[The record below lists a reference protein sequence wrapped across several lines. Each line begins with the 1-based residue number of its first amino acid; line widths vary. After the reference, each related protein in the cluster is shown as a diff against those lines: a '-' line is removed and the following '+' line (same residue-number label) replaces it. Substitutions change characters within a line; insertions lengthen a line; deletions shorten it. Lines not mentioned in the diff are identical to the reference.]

1 MGFERD
7 MGLNFWDINFR
18 GERIIYELT
27 PQEAMAQYCELS
39 VVQFLPTCNSQFE
52 SLQKLEWTPRNPQR
66 SGSIERSVWVL

>member
-1 MGFERD
+1 VGWAFYMGFERD

-39 VVQFLPTCNSQFE
+39 VVQFFADL
-52 SLQKLEWTPRNPQR
+52 
-66 SGSIERSVWVL
+66 